1 MTETSAR
8 EIAAGLSEA
17 QKQSILQATD
27 LMSTFGGYPF
37 LTARITNDPWPK
49 GIAEFLTLKSDR
61 LTPLGLA
68 VRAILQELNP

>member
-17 QKQSILQATD
+17 QKDALLNSDPD
-27 LMSTFGGYPF
+27 LSYS
-37 LTARITNDPWPK
+37 RIGT
-49 GIAEFLTLKSDR
+49 IRALKKRGLANSDRIVAR

-68 VRAILQELNP
+68 VRAILENQP